1 MDSTKNEIY
10 QYIKQISSKFSK
22 DNAFM
27 FSTQDICDKL
37 RLSRNLTSQYL
48 NQLQRENKLIKINSR
63 PVYFID
69 PIALNNAYNTTI
81 THADYLSIDELID
94 ELEIAKV
101 NNANFNK
108 LIGKKES
115 LSYCIDQAIV
125 AISYPDNGLPIFI
138 VGESGTGKTYFAK
151 VTAEYIIQNKFANSS
166 VKYFECFK
174 YRNNQNLFINNLSRA
189 LEQTNEKNILIFDD
203 IHFLSGESFEF
214 IISLLEQTYEHN
226 KSNKNNKFLII
237 TSSSSLDMT
246 NRQKLSSKLPIT
258 IQIPS
263 LQERQILEIT
273 NLIHLFYKTESDKID
288 KNILVSSKVLNTLL
302 NYKFTDNISG
312 LRNAIQLSVANSLAK
327 QKNKENHNLNIYMHD
342 LHDYITYDSNSQDVN
357 NYFIDNS
364 MVEISTITQITKSN
378 KTCDFLEN
386 IIKTYDQFDQ
396 SEITYNELLSS
407 LIKHINEYYEL
418 IQLDKNYISKKMK
431 SIEKTI
437 SSIFNEIE
445 ELYRIYFPSSFAYAL
460 SNIIANRLQITSFI
474 NNFEE
479 ENHEIIDNLHSII
492 TENFPKETIISDEIE
507 NMISQEL
514 DLHIGKLELVTIIL
528 SIHIFN
534 HNIYNTETLGIIIA
548 HGYSTASSVADITNT
563 LLGYRLF
570 EAVDMPYNVS
580 MTEVADKIKKIMHIK
595 RNIKNL
601 IMLVDMGSLEHLGD
615 ELEDLSNVNIGIINN
630 ISTGLAI
637 NIGYK
642 ILSNFSIDLI
652 LKKACDEYTIKY
664 KIITK
669 EKKQRAIIFT
679 SENGDIINKKLADL
693 FKKSLP
699 KKTGI
704 HIIPYNFQSLINKDE
719 QKLIFDS
726 YEVLFICGTL
736 NPNIQHIPF
745 ISIDSFL
752 NISEI
757 SKISN
762 SLYSYLNKTEL
773 EVFQKNLLFNFSM
786 QNIVGYLSIL
796 DAKKIIDTV
805 NRSLF
810 TLQNLLQIKIDFN
823 TSIGLMIHIS
833 CMIERLVTHSSIYE
847 EVDISSFAKKEIDTI
862 HIIKESL
869 KDIELNYGISIPTY
883 ELLYI
888 YDYIK
893 SFLH

>member
-22 DNAFM
+22 NNAFM
-27 FSTQDICDKL
+27 FSTQNICDKL

-69 PIALNNAYNTTI
+69 PIALNNAYNATI
-81 THADYLSIDELID
+81 THTDYLSIDELIY
-94 ELEIAKV
+94 ELEVAKV
-101 NNANFNK
+101 NNSNFNK

-151 VTAEYIIQNKFANSS
+151 VTAEYIIQNKFTNSL
-166 VKYFECFK
+166 VTYFECFK

-189 LEQTNEKNILIFDD
+189 LEQTNEKNIFIFDD

-226 KSNKNNKFLII
+226 KSNENNNFLIL
-237 TSSSSLDMT
+237 TSSNSLDMT

-263 LQERQILEIT
+263 LQERQILEVA
-273 NLIHLFYKTESDKID
+273 NLIYLFYKTESDRIK
-288 KNILVSSKVLNTLL
+288 KNIFVSSKVLNTLL
-302 NYKFTDNISG
+302 NYKFTDNING

-342 LHDYITYDSNSQDVN
+342 LHDYITYNNSNSHDVN

-364 MVEISTITQITKSN
+364 MVEISNITQITKSN

-386 IIKTYDQFDQ
+386 IIKTYNQFDQ

-418 IQLDKNYISKKMK
+418 IQLDKNYINKKMK

-445 ELYRIYFPSSFAYAL
+445 ELYRVYFPSSFAYAL

-479 ENHEIIDNLHSII
+479 ENHETIDNLYSII
-492 TENFPKETIISDEIE
+492 TENFPKETVISDEIE
-507 NMISQEL
+507 NIISQEL

-570 EAVDMPYNVS
+570 EAIDMPYNVS
-580 MTEVADKIKKIMHIK
+580 MTEVATKIKKIMHIK

-601 IMLVDMGSLEHLGD
+601 IMLVDMGSLEHLGE
-615 ELEDLSNVNIGIINN
+615 ELE
-630 ISTGLAI
+630 
-637 NIGYK
+637 
-642 ILSNFSIDLI
+642 
-652 LKKACDEYTIKY
+652 
-664 KIITK
+664 
-669 EKKQRAIIFT
+669 
-679 SENGDIINKKLADL
+679 DL

-719 QKLIFDS
+719 QKIIFDT

-810 TLQNLLQIKIDFN
+810 TLQNLLHIKIDFN

-893 SFLH
+893 SFLQ

>member
-1 MDSTKNEIY
+1 MDSVALFSWIAWLCTNGFSGSIFMDWVAPPPWNIQKGENMDSTKNEIY

-22 DNAFM
+22 NNAFM
-27 FSTQDICDKL
+27 FSTQNICDKL

-69 PIALNNAYNTTI
+69 PIALNNAYNATI
-81 THADYLSIDELID
+81 THTDYLSIDELIY
-94 ELEIAKV
+94 ELEVAKV
-101 NNANFNK
+101 NNSNFNK

-151 VTAEYIIQNKFANSS
+151 VTAEYIIQNKFTNSL
-166 VKYFECFK
+166 VTYFECFK

-189 LEQTNEKNILIFDD
+189 LEQTNEKNIFIFDD

-226 KSNKNNKFLII
+226 KSNENNNFLIL
-237 TSSSSLDMT
+237 TSSNSLDMT

-258 IQIPS
+258 IHIPS
-263 LQERQILEIT
+263 LQERQILEVA
-273 NLIHLFYKTESDKID
+273 NLIYLFYKTESDRIK
-288 KNILVSSKVLNTLL
+288 KNIFVSSKVLNTLL
-302 NYKFTDNISG
+302 NYKFTDNING

-342 LHDYITYDSNSQDVN
+342 LHDYITYNNSNSHDVN

-364 MVEISTITQITKSN
+364 MVEISNITQITKSN

-386 IIKTYDQFDQ
+386 IIKTYNQFDQ

-418 IQLDKNYISKKMK
+418 IQLDKNYINKKMK

-445 ELYRIYFPSSFAYAL
+445 ELYRVYFPSSFAYAL

-479 ENHEIIDNLHSII
+479 ENHETIDNLYSII
-492 TENFPKETIISDEIE
+492 TENFPKETVISDEIE
-507 NMISQEL
+507 NIISQEL

-570 EAVDMPYNVS
+570 EAIDMPYNVS
-580 MTEVADKIKKIMHIK
+580 MTEVATKIKKIMHIK

-601 IMLVDMGSLEHLGD
+601 IMLVDMGSLEHLGE

-669 EKKQRAIIFT
+669 EKKERAIIFT
-679 SENGDIINKKLADL
+679 SENGDVINKKLADL

-699 KKTGI
+699 KKQEFI
-704 HIIPYNFQSLINKDE
+704 SYHII
-719 QKLIFDS
+719 
-726 YEVLFICGTL
+726 
-736 NPNIQHIPF
+736 
-745 ISIDSFL
+745 
-752 NISEI
+752 
-757 SKISN
+757 
-762 SLYSYLNKTEL
+762 
-773 EVFQKNLLFNFSM
+773 FS
-786 QNIVGYLSIL
+786 
-796 DAKKIIDTV
+796 
-805 NRSLF
+805 
-810 TLQNLLQIKIDFN
+810 
-823 TSIGLMIHIS
+823 H
-833 CMIERLVTHSSIYE
+833 
-847 EVDISSFAKKEIDTI
+847 
-862 HIIKESL
+862 
-869 KDIELNYGISIPTY
+869 
-883 ELLYI
+883 
-888 YDYIK
+888 
-893 SFLH
+893 

>member
-10 QYIKQISSKFSK
+10 QYIKQISSKFSRN
-22 DNAFM
+22 NAFM
-27 FSTQDICDKL
+27 FSTQNICDKL

-69 PIALNNAYNTTI
+69 PIALNNAYNATI
-81 THADYLSIDELID
+81 THTDYLSIDELIY
-94 ELEIAKV
+94 ELEVAKV
-101 NNANFNK
+101 NNSNFNK

-151 VTAEYIIQNKFANSS
+151 VTAEYIIQNKFTNSL
-166 VKYFECFK
+166 VTYFECFK

-189 LEQTNEKNILIFDD
+189 LEQTNEKNIFIFDD

-226 KSNKNNKFLII
+226 KSNENNNFLIL
-237 TSSSSLDMT
+237 TSSNSLDMT

-263 LQERQILEIT
+263 LQERQILEVA
-273 NLIHLFYKTESDKID
+273 NLIYLFYKTESDRIK
-288 KNILVSSKVLNTLL
+288 KNIFVSSKVLNTLL
-302 NYKFTDNISG
+302 NYKFTDNING

-342 LHDYITYDSNSQDVN
+342 LHDYITYNNSNSHDVN

-364 MVEISTITQITKSN
+364 MVEISNITQITKSN
-378 KTCDFLEN
+378 KTCDFLGN
-386 IIKTYDQFDQ
+386 IIKTYNQFDQ

-418 IQLDKNYISKKMK
+418 IQLDKNYINKKMK

-445 ELYRIYFPSSFAYAL
+445 ELYRVYFPSSFAYAL

-479 ENHEIIDNLHSII
+479 ENHETIDNLYSII
-492 TENFPKETIISDEIE
+492 TENFPKETVISDEIE
-507 NMISQEL
+507 NIISQEL

-570 EAVDMPYNVS
+570 EAIDMPYNVS
-580 MTEVADKIKKIMHIK
+580 MTEVATKI
-595 RNIKNL
+595 NIKNL
-601 IMLVDMGSLEHLGD
+601 IMLVDMGSLEHLGE

-669 EKKQRAIIFT
+669 EKKERAIIFT
-679 SENGDIINKKLADL
+679 SESGDVINKKLADL

-699 KKTGI
+699 KK
-704 HIIPYNFQSLINKDE
+704 NRN
-719 QKLIFDS
+719 S
-726 YEVLFICGTL
+726 Y
-736 NPNIQHIPF
+736 H
-745 ISIDSFL
+745 
-752 NISEI
+752 
-757 SKISN
+757 
-762 SLYSYLNKTEL
+762 
-773 EVFQKNLLFNFSM
+773 
-786 QNIVGYLSIL
+786 
-796 DAKKIIDTV
+796 
-805 NRSLF
+805 
-810 TLQNLLQIKIDFN
+810 
-823 TSIGLMIHIS
+823 
-833 CMIERLVTHSSIYE
+833 
-847 EVDISSFAKKEIDTI
+847 TI
-862 HIIKESL
+862 
-869 KDIELNYGISIPTY
+869 
-883 ELLYI
+883 
-888 YDYIK
+888 
-893 SFLH
+893 